1 MKAIRLHEPTGIS
14 GLVYEEVPEAKP
26 MACDV
31 LVKVAA
37 CGITHNELDY
47 PIWTCRAGHR
57 RTTVIPGAEVSG
69 VVTALGFGVAG
80 IAVGDEVYGLA
91 DQWRDGTAAEYVAV
105 EARNVALKP
114 QTVDHVHA
122 AAVPRAGLTA
132 WQALFDHGRLA
143 KGQTVVIHGAGGAVG
158 STAVQLARWA
168 GAEVIG
174 TGRSHSRSLVMELGA
189 DRFVALDED
198 RLEDAAGSGFQADV
212 VFDMVGGEVLARSST
227 LLKPGGALVSVV
239 SWELPADRDD
249 IRKVFFIQE
258 SDRVQLAELA
268 RLVDEGHLR
277 PQVGAVYPLAQAVQ
291 AYQAKAAGGISGR
304 FVLQP

>member
-14 GLVYEEVPEAKP
+14 GLVYEEVPDAKP

-57 RTTVIPGAEVSG
+57 RTSIIPGAEVSG
-69 VVTALGFGVAG
+69 IVAALGFGTAG
-80 IAVGDEVYGLA
+80 IAVGEEVFGLT

-105 EARNVALKP
+105 EARNMAAKP

-132 WQALFDHGRLA
+132 WQALFDHGKLA
-143 KGQTVVIHGAGGAVG
+143 KGQTVIIHGAGGAVG
-158 STAVQLARWA
+158 STAVQLAHRA

-174 TGRSHSRSLVMELGA
+174 TGRSHSRSLVLELGA

-198 RLEDAAGSGFQADV
+198 RLEDTAGQADLV
-212 VFDMVGGEVLARSST
+212 LDTIGGEVLARSPT
-227 LLKPGGALVSVV
+227 LLRPGGTLVSVRATAPP
-239 SWELPADRDD
+239 PATRDD
-249 IRKVFFIQE
+249 ITTVIFIQE
-258 SDRVQLAELA
+258 SNRTQLIELA

-277 PQVGAVYPLAQAVQ
+277 SQVGAVYPLAQA
-291 AYQAKAAGGISGR
+291 ATAFSAKAAGGIPGR
-304 FVLQP
+304 IVLEP

>member
-14 GLVYEEVPEAKP
+14 GLVHEDVPDAKP

-47 PIWTCRAGHR
+47 PIWTCRAGHQR
-57 RTTVIPGAEVSG
+57 ATVIPGAEVSG
-69 VVTALGFGVAG
+69 IVAALGFGTAG
-80 IAVGDEVYGLA
+80 ISVGDEVFGLT

-105 EARNVALKP
+105 EARNIAPKP

-158 STAVQLARWA
+158 STAVQLAVWA

-174 TGRSHSRSLVMELGA
+174 TGRGRSRQLVMELGA

-198 RLEDAAGSGFQADV
+198 RLEDAAGQADL
-212 VFDMVGGEVLARSST
+212 VFDTIGGAVLAASPA
-227 LLKPGGALVSVV
+227 LLRPGGTLVSVRAD
-239 SWELPADRDD
+239 SPRPATTDD
-249 IRKVFFIQE
+249 ISFVVFIQE
-258 SDRVQLAELA
+258 SNRAQLIELA

-277 PQVGAVYPLAQAVQ
+277 PLVGGVYPLAQA
-291 AYQAKAAGGISGR
+291 AEAFSAKAAGGIPGR
-304 FVLQP
+304 IVLQP